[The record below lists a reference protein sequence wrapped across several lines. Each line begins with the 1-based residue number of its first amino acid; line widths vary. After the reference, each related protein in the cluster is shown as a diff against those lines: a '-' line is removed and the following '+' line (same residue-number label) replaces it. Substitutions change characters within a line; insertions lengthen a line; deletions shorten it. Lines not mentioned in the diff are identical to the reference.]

1 MTAGRRIGAQARC
14 DENERNQA
22 IWNMN
27 MITARMRSKSYTM

>member
-1 MTAGRRIGAQARC
+1 MTAGRRIGVQARC

-27 MITARMRSKSYTM
+27 MITARMRSRSYTM